1 MRIVLS
7 GSHAVGKTSL
17 LNLLTIPGHKKIP
30 EMPRQVIYEWG
41 QLPHE
46 MTPER
51 FLEFQLELSKRQ
63 ATAEQGGDFVAD
75 RGLYDF
81 MAYARDL
88 SDASM
93 VKQVD
98 DYILKMVDGYDYIF
112 YIPIEFALAV
122 DDVRKN
128 SRAYQEEIDRRLIKI
143 YQDLNISYITI
154 SGSIENR
161 LAQVYR
167 VIKLA

>member
-17 LNLLTIPGHKKIP
+17 LNLLDIPGHKKIP
-30 EMPRQVIYEWG
+30 EMPRQVIYEWQ

-63 ATAEQGGDFVAD
+63 AVAERGGNFVAD

-81 MAYARDL
+81 MAYVRDL
-88 SDASM
+88 SDENI
-93 VKQVD
+93 VQETNEH
-98 DYILKMVDGYDYIF
+98 ILQLIDGYDYIF
-112 YIPIEFALAV
+112 YIPIEFQLAI

-128 SRAYQEEIDRRLIKI
+128 SAEYQKEIDRRLLQI
-143 YQDLNISYITI
+143 YQDLNVPYITI
-154 SGSIENR
+154 SGSIEDR
-161 LAQVYR
+161 LAQIYR
-167 VIKLA
+167 VIKLT